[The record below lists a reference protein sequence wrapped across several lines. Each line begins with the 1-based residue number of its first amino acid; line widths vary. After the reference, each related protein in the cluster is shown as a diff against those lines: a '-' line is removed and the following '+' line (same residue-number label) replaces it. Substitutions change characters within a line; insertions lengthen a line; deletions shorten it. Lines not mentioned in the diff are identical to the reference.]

1 MINLVL
7 GQPQAAVDDWYKNE
21 LNGTLEVLC
30 FIMFS
35 QGYFF
40 EPYRPFAYVI
50 WLPVLCLC
58 GIPVCVSAS
67 MCFLCV
73 FFYLF
78 SPVYSDLFLFFFII
92 SLLDACFFFSNK
104 RQKGYGSRWEGR
116 QELGEGKL

>member
-92 SLLDACFFFSNK
+92 SLLDACFFFF
-104 RQKGYGSRWEGR
+104 
-116 QELGEGKL
+116 